1 MGKTSTYCASDVCN
15 MWHEMVMEK
24 GASWLIAAK
33 KYVSLW
39 QEQREDVVRDVRI
52 MSLLALWM
60 FLLFWWLM
68 RGTLAE
74 ACAH

>member
-1 MGKTSTYCASDVCN
+1 MGKTSTYCGSAVCN

-24 GASWLIAAK
+24 GAGWLVAAK

-60 FLLFWWLM
+60 LLLFSVVNE
-68 RGTLAE
+68 R
-74 ACAH
+74 CIS

>member
-1 MGKTSTYCASDVCN
+1 MGKTSTYYASAVCN

-39 QEQREDVVRDVRI
+39 QEQREDVVRDVSI

-60 FLLFWWLM
+60 FLLFSVVNE
-68 RGTLAE
+68 RYIS
-74 ACAH
+74 

>member
-1 MGKTSTYCASDVCN
+1 MLIMGKTSTYCASAVCN

-24 GASWLIAAK
+24 GAGWIIAAK

-52 MSLLALWM
+52 MSPLALWM
-60 FLLFWWLM
+60 LLLFSVINE
-68 RGTLAE
+68 R
-74 ACAH
+74 CIS

>member
-1 MGKTSTYCASDVCN
+1 MLIMGKTSIYCASAVCN

-24 GASWLIAAK
+24 GAGWLIAAK

-52 MSLLALWM
+52 MSPLALWM
-60 FLLFWWLM
+60 LLLFSVVNE
-68 RGTLAE
+68 R
-74 ACAH
+74 CIS

>member
-1 MGKTSTYCASDVCN
+1 MGKTSTYCASVVCN

-52 MSLLALWM
+52 MSPLALWM
-60 FLLFWWLM
+60 LLLFSVINE
-68 RGTLAE
+68 R
-74 ACAH
+74 CIS

>member
-1 MGKTSTYCASDVCN
+1 MGKTSIYCASAVCN

-24 GASWLIAAK
+24 GAGWLIAAR

-52 MSLLALWM
+52 MPPLALWM
-60 FLLFWWLM
+60 SLLFSVVNE
-68 RGTLAE
+68 R
-74 ACAH
+74 CIS